1 MRLRWGR
8 ILLAGLFS
16 ELTIFAIFLPIQAA
30 NPQAAVNVVPVLVT
44 VTAFLWGWWAARRA
58 GGRYVAHGVLAAVAA
73 SLMWI
78 GLVSA
83 GGGNWSEI
91 PLLYHLSHG
100 LRLLG
105 GAGGGM
111 WAARRAVQEAPPQMT

>member
-1 MRLRWGR
+1 M
-8 ILLAGLFS
+8 
-16 ELTIFAIFLPIQAA
+16 
-30 NPQAAVNVVPVLVT
+30 
-44 VTAFLWGWWAARRA
+44 
-58 GGRYVAHGVLAAVAA
+58 AHGVLAAVAA